1 MSSPSTRVTRV
12 ASDFSRLRLGNE
24 GADKRDAPAIAPIN
38 LIPSELLSEVLLYAA
53 ARDMDLFRRQGELA
67 PEVPLT
73 HVCQHWRTVAAS
85 TPGLWSHIAIS
96 LIGCEAS
103 LEHLELYLSRAKS
116 TSLKIDVDLRIAFP
130 SQQRDYQLLV
140 APMMRALMDRID
152 IWHDV
157 GFVLSY
163 SRQMQDIMTCLGTH
177 FSAPRLARL
186 DMVLEDPERV
196 PPVWRL
202 ACKTPLL
209 RTIMLENVPLDWSV
223 AVNTFFHSLE
233 DVNITFPEATSPSLA
248 QFRTIV
254 RRCRNMRTLHLV
266 SFDPPPEDADDFD
279 PSDVIVLSHLTVL
292 VLGDIAP
299 DVLSQMLAMFHFP
312 GLQQLNL
319 SLETPDPTGD
329 SFNGVVRLLS
339 TRRVQVQ
346 HLSLTGIDCGIQ
358 ELRALLVNLTTLT
371 VLYMVIDEAHSDM
384 CEALSPGTHAALPMP
399 APRLESLTLRTARPS
414 RAWEPF
420 QILRRALQHRN
431 ARNGKLQKLVL
442 DNLAQK
448 AVETLELRQ
457 LVDHVE
463 YRNLE
468 QRRISDR
475 SPSVLSEDVSASAS
489 EVDE

>member
-12 ASDFSRLRLGNE
+12 ASDFARLRLSSE
-24 GADKRDAPAIAPIN
+24 GVDDRDAPAIAPIN
-38 LIPSELLSEVLLYAA
+38 LMPSELLSEVLLYAT
-53 ARDMDLFRRQGELA
+53 ARDMDFSFRRRGELA

-85 TPGLWSHIAIS
+85 TPGLWSHITIS

-116 TSLKIDVDLRIAFP
+116 TLLKIDVDLRMAYPSHQRNYQQLIAP
-130 SQQRDYQLLV
+130 I
-140 APMMRALMDRID
+140 MRALMRRLEY
-152 IWHDV
+152 WYDV
-157 GFVLSY
+157 GFVLGHG
-163 SRQMQDIMTCLGTH
+163 RQLAEVTHYLGTQ

-196 PPVWRL
+196 PPAWRL
-202 ACKTPLL
+202 ACKTPVL
-209 RTIMLENVPLDWSV
+209 RTIQLENVSLDWAS
-223 AVNTFFHSLE
+223 AVGTFFHSLE
-233 DVNITFPEATSPSLA
+233 DVNITFPEASSPSLT
-248 QFRTIV
+248 QFRTML
-254 RRCRNMRTLHLV
+254 RRCRNLRTLQLV
-266 SFDPPPEDADDFD
+266 SFDPPSEDLDDQD
-279 PSDVIVLSHLTVL
+279 PSDVVVLPQLSDL
-292 VLGDIAP
+292 VLGDILP
-299 DVLSQMLAMFHFP
+299 DVLTPMLGIFHFP
-312 GLQQLNL
+312 ALEQLNL
-319 SLETPDPTGD
+319 TLETPDPTGD

-339 TRRVQVQ
+339 TRRVQVKN
-346 HLSLTGIDCGIQ
+346 LSLTGIDCGIQ

-371 VLYMVIDEAHSDM
+371 GLYMVLDEAHSDM
-384 CEALSPGTHAALPMP
+384 CECLSPGTPAMPMP

-414 RAWEPF
+414 RHFVPF
-420 QILRRALQHRN
+420 QILRKALQHRTERH
-431 ARNGKLQKLVL
+431 AGLQKLVL

-448 AVETLELRQ
+448 AVESLDLRSW
-457 LVDHVE
+457 VDRIE